1 MEDKVM
7 KKVIEKVSTFS
18 SFVIVLFVL
27 FLTVQSC
34 NKGDDDDNSSSNQSS
49 YLESITVTEY
59 EWKFGE
65 VSKDGELYEKYTYN
79 PQGKLTKFTSNY
91 YSSYWKGRIE
101 DEDIY
106 DYNEKGQLC
115 QKTRY
120 LNFGITK
127 IIYKCQCNE
136 FDSIAK
142 IEQYDKDGKLD
153 KTFLYEYDSNKRLV
167 KLTELQPPL
176 VTSSIWSYV
185 SEYTY
190 TPNSKMEV
198 KSSFID
204 EVEQEKKDTTVWE
217 YDAHNN
223 LLEKYEIVKG
233 KEIIIEN
240 NTYEYDNSGRIT
252 RKTVRDRYLDNNFT
266 YYDYFYNEDGTIDK
280 IHVSFSFQSDQ
291 SDLVYTYVWK

>member
-1 MEDKVM
+1 M
-7 KKVIEKVSTFS
+7 KKVNEQVSAFGGL
-18 SFVIVLFVL
+18 VIVLFVL
-27 FLTVQSC
+27 FLTVQGCS
-34 NKGDDDDNSSSNQSS
+34 KGDDDNNTSSNQSS

-59 EWKFGE
+59 GWEFGE
-65 VSKDGELYEKYTYN
+65 VSKNGELYEKYVYN
-79 PQGKLTKFTSNY
+79 AQGKLTKFTSNY

-106 DYNEKGQLC
+106 DYNENGQLC

-127 IIYKCQCNE
+127 IIYRCQCNE

-233 KEIIIEN
+233 NEIIIEN

-280 IHVSFSFQSDQ
+280 IHVSYSFQSDQ
-291 SDLVYTYVWK
+291 SDLVYTYTWK

>member
-1 MEDKVM
+1 M

-65 VSKDGELYEKYTYN
+65 VSQDGELYEKYTYN

-153 KTFLYEYDSNKRLV
+153 KTFSYEYDNAKRLI

-190 TPNSKMEV
+190 TPNLKMEV

-204 EVEQEKKDTTVWE
+204 EVEQEKKDTTIWK

-280 IHVSFSFQSDQ
+280 IHVSYSFQSDQ